1 VSGFAVAF
9 HLIEMIGDAVD
20 FNRRLLNGLGRAIRG
35 LSRFVRGDL
44 RLGRGLLGV
53 LGGFLGVVGGSL
65 GLLGPLLVVRCA
77 SHENE
82 SESDR
87 DYEDG

>member
-20 FNRRLLNGLGRAIRG
+20 FNSRVLNGLGCAICG
-35 LSRFVRGDL
+35 LGRFVRGRL

-53 LGGFLGVVGGSL
+53 LGGFLCVVGGSL
-65 GLLGPLLVVRCA
+65 GPLGLLLVVRCA

-82 SESDR
+82 NDSD
-87 DYEDG
+87 YKDG